1 VSDHGGLLDQ
11 AIDKM
16 MDRFNVPIAP
26 GVEGVERDLG
36 DIFELASVRAVRAVQ
51 EGSGAVGAYLD
62 RLPRDRTV
70 IVPFVVSDCLAEMLE
85 RRGFSTPDVFD
96 HPLLGTVSG
105 GQIMVRQPA
114 LRWGRTQG

>member
-1 VSDHGGLLDQ
+1 MSDLGGLLDQ

-26 GVEGVERDLG
+26 GVEGIEHDFG
-36 DIFELASVRAVRAVQ
+36 TIFELASIRAVA

-70 IVPFVVSDCLAEMLE
+70 IVPFVVSDRLAGMLE
-85 RRGFSTPDVFD
+85 RRGFTTPDTFD
-96 HPLLGTVSG
+96 HPFLGPVAG
-105 GQIMVRQPA
+105 GQIMVREPQ
-114 LRWGRTQG
+114 LRWARPGR

>member
-1 VSDHGGLLDQ
+1 MSELSDLLDQ

-26 GVEGVERDLG
+26 GVEGIETDFG
-36 DIFELASVRAVRAVQ
+36 DIFELASIRAVD

-70 IVPFVVSDCLAEMLE
+70 IVPFVMSERLRAMLE
-85 RRGFSTPDVFD
+85 RRGFTTPDSFD
-96 HPLLGTVSG
+96 HPRLGPVSG
-105 GQIMVRQPA
+105 GQIMVRRPA
-114 LRWGRTQG
+114 LSWG